1 MTERAHRDAAA
12 PAAAQPAA
20 LDARCVGLPRRVL
33 LVEDNP
39 GDADLVQIA
48 LSEEPAGYAVHRVER
63 LGDALAYLSTGDVD
77 AVLLDLGLPD
87 SAGLDGVDRIR
98 AAVPDLPVV
107 ILTGSYSVGVD
118 AVRSGVQDYVL
129 KHDLEPRHLRRALEY
144 AIERNAHSQRA
155 RELVRERAAHAAT
168 QAAAKALEEANERLA
183 VATREARE
191 ALDRE
196 AAARAQAE
204 HRKEEIEALFA
215 SLTDPVLVYGEGRH
229 IESTNPAAMQFFGA
243 DVRGLGP
250 AEFIERCDVR
260 SGDGAKL
267 TAASLAASRALDG
280 EIVVGD
286 KLRIRTPGGE
296 RVTLVSASPLWRGDV
311 VRGAT
316 CVYRDVT
323 ELDRA
328 EQALRENDDHKNH
341 FLAML
346 SHELRNPLAPI
357 RNSLYILGRAEP
369 GGEQSRRARVVIDRQ
384 VHHLTRLVDD
394 LLDVTRISRGK
405 ITLQRERF
413 DLCALARQVADD
425 HRSVFAD
432 RGIGLE
438 VVADATPLPVNGD
451 PTRIAQVV
459 GNLLNN
465 AAKFTPRGGRAVLS
479 VERAGGDFAGIRVRD
494 TGQGI
499 AAATLRHVF
508 EPFVQGDGSLDRT
521 HGGLGLG
528 LALVK
533 GLAEL
538 HGGDVTAQSEGP
550 GMGAEFVVRLP
561 LDGAGESRPSEGP
574 APGATVHACR
584 ILVIED
590 NADAAES
597 QKEVLELGGHT
608 VEVACCGPEGL
619 AKART
624 FRPDVVLCDIGL
636 PAMDG
641 FAVARAIRA
650 DPALRSM
657 ALVAVSGYAAPADL
671 ERATDAG
678 FDRHLTKP
686 VGRDELERVMREVL
700 GERSARGA
708 RAT

>member
-1 MTERAHRDAAA
+1 VTERVHRDAAD
-12 PAAAQPAA
+12 PTAA
-20 LDARCVGLPRRVL
+20 LPEAPGARNVALPRRVL

-39 GDADLVQIA
+39 GDVDLVQIA
-48 LSEEPAGYAVHRVER
+48 LTEEPAGYTVHHVER
-63 LGDALAYLSTGDVD
+63 LGDALAYLSSRDVD

-87 SAGLDGVDRIR
+87 SIGLDGVGRIR
-98 AAVPDLPVV
+98 EAVPELPVV

-118 AVRSGVQDYVL
+118 AVRAGVQDYVL
-129 KHDLEPRHLRRALEY
+129 KHDLDPRNLRRALEY

-168 QAAAKALEEANERLA
+168 QAAAKALEEANARLA

-229 IESTNPAAMQFFGA
+229 IVSTNPAALQFFGA

-260 SGDGAKL
+260 SADGAKL
-267 TAASLAASRALDG
+267 AAPSLPAWRALDG
-280 EIVVGD
+280 EVVAGD

-316 CVYRDVT
+316 CVYRDIT
-323 ELDRA
+323 EQDRA
-328 EQALRENDDHKNH
+328 EQALRENDDRKNH

-357 RNSLYILGRAEP
+357 RNSLYVLERAEP
-369 GGEQSRRARVVIDRQ
+369 GGEQSRRARVIIDRQ

-405 ITLQRERF
+405 ITLQRERV
-413 DLCALARQVADD
+413 DLRALARQVADD
-425 HRSVFAD
+425 HQSVFAD
-432 RGIGLE
+432 RGIALE
-438 VVADATPLPVNGD
+438 VPAGGPPLHVSGD
-451 PTRIAQVV
+451 PTRLAQVI

-465 AAKFTPRGGRAVLS
+465 AAKFTPRGGRAGLS
-479 VERAGGDFAGIRVRD
+479 VERAGAELASIRVRD

-499 AAATLRHVF
+499 APATLRYVF
-508 EPFVQGDGSLDRT
+508 EPFVQGDRSLDRT
-521 HGGLGLG
+521 YGGLGLG

-538 HGGDVTAQSEGP
+538 HGGDVTARSEGL
-550 GMGAEFVVRLP
+550 GRGAEFVVRLP
-561 LDGAGESRPSEGP
+561 LDGAGEPRRGGEEL
-574 APGATVHACR
+574 APGAEVQACR
-584 ILVIED
+584 ILVVED
-590 NADAAES
+590 NPDAAES
-597 QKEVLELGGHT
+597 LKAVLEMGGHA
-608 VEVACCGPEGL
+608 VEIAYSGLEGID
-619 AKART
+619 KARS

-650 DPALRSM
+650 DPVLRST
-657 ALVAVSGYAAPADL
+657 ALVAVSGYAAPSDL
-671 ERATDAG
+671 ERATESG

-686 VGRDELERVMREVL
+686 VGREELERAMREVL
-700 GERSARGA
+700 RTRGA
-708 RAT
+708 GAT